1 MPFEKIATVP
11 ELPADSVIEVTVRGE
26 QYAICNAGGN
36 ISALWGVCPH
46 AGGPLGQGQISGGR
60 VVCPYHAWSST
71 AARAR
76 TISILPRACLL
87 MKWKVE
93 GEDIFA
99 DLP

>member
-1 MPFEKIATVP
+1 MPFEKVASVP

-60 VVCPYHAWSST
+60 LVCPYHAWEFDC
-71 AARAR
+71 R
-76 TISILPRACLL
+76 TGENDFDPATRVPAYEV
-87 MKWKVE
+87 KVE